1 MDNKQEKNLVD
12 EKAAENNES
21 KKFSWKSLWAFVI
34 IMGIGY
40 GVGFGVGG
48 LMHVCDK
55 DHEEQTVTEAPT
67 ESEQPTEDTA
77 K

>member
-1 MDNKQEKNLVD
+1 MDNKQEKNLVN
-12 EKAAENNES
+12 EKATENKEQ
-21 KKFSWKSLWAFVI
+21 KKFPWKALWAFVI

-48 LMHVCDK
+48 LMHVCDD
-55 DHEEQTVTEAPT
+55 DHEEPTVTEAPT
-67 ESEQPTEDTA
+67 ESEQPTEESA

>member
-12 EKAAENNES
+12 EKVAENQEP
-21 KKFSWKSLWAFVI
+21 KKFPWKALWAFVI

-40 GVGFGVGG
+40 GVGFGVGR
-48 LMHVCDK
+48 LMHVCD
-55 DHEEQTVTEAPT
+55 DAHEETTVTEAPT
-67 ESEQPTEDTA
+67 ESEQPTEEAA